1 MSASTMPTRSSRA
14 CPICGPGLSLA
25 CSKTARASGRNGF
38 SSSMRIGMHM
48 PGPNSTTRLDSSA
61 SKCSP
66 DRTFLPDSDLA
77 GETWSKSVAAILL
90 EIAVDYEARASRAGP
105 VIDGE
110 RYPNI
115 LKPRADREQ
124 LPYTPLL
131 VHHSWPALPP
141 CRRPAVE

>member
-1 MSASTMPTRSSRA
+1 
-14 CPICGPGLSLA
+14 
-25 CSKTARASGRNGF
+25 
-38 SSSMRIGMHM
+38 MRIGMHM

-61 SKCSP
+61 STCSP

-90 EIAVDYEARASRAGP
+90 EIAVDYEARARRAGP

-115 LKPRADREQ
+115 ITPRAERYP
-124 LPYTPLL
+124 LSYMSLL
-131 VHHSWPALPP
+131 VLPSWHALH
-141 CRRPAVE
+141 RPEEH